1 MKRILI
7 LGLGL
12 LGLALT
18 PAMAQQAATTKP
30 MGKIHGHVTNPT
42 GSPQGN
48 GTVSLSTG
56 PGADKYSFPVDANG
70 EFSGDA
76 EPGTY
81 SALYRDPNTPKD
93 KVVDQIDNVK
103 IVAGQTTEQNFDMT
117 REEYIK
123 KMTPEQQK
131 QLEELKKKNS
141 AALASNALTKALN
154 GDLNTVMQDV
164 KDADAA
170 PQTAA
175 QELGAGATKAAIDA
189 KVAEI
194 RTAKYTDVDTLM
206 TKDTGL
212 AGTRTDVSILWARLG
227 QAKLGLKKYD
237 EAETAFKKALEM
249 DAASKK
255 PNVEVQGLAQSGLGE
270 LYARTGKVDQATT
283 AYDAAAQANPKAAA
297 VYLKNQAVIYYQTGN
312 AAAQVAAAD
321 KAIAA
326 DPNNPL
332 LYYLKGQGLVGN
344 ATVDPKTNKIVLPP
358 GCAEAYQKYLELAPT
373 GPYAADAKSIL
384 DSAGQKI
391 NSSYK
396 AGKKS

>member
-18 PAMAQQAATTKP
+18 PAMAQNASPA
-30 MGKIHGHVTNPT
+30 GKIHGHVTNPVGT
-42 GSPQGN
+42 AQGN
-48 GTVSLSTG
+48 GTVSLRIDSSG
-56 PGADKYSFPVDANG
+56 DKYTFPVNADG
-70 EFSGDA
+70 DYSGDA
-76 EPGTY
+76 APGTY
-81 SALYRDPNTPKD
+81 TVLYRDPTTTKD
-93 KVVDQIDNVK
+93 KVVDQFDNIK
-103 IVAGQTTEQNFDMT
+103 IEAGQTIVQDFDLS
-117 REEYIK
+117 RPDYIK
-123 KMTPEQQK
+123 KLSADQQK
-131 QLEELKKKNS
+131 QLEDIKKKNS
-141 AALASNALTKALN
+141 SAVAANTLIKQ
-154 GDLNTVMQDV
+154 LNTDLGVVVQDI

-170 PQTAA
+170 SETAK
-175 QELGAGATKAAIDA
+175 QELGAGATKQAIDA
-189 KVAEI
+189 KVGEI
-194 RTAKYTDVDTLM
+194 KTAKFTDVETM
-206 TKDTGL
+206 MQKDATA
-212 AGTRTDVSILWARLG
+212 AGTRTDVSIIFARLG

-237 EAETAFKKALEM
+237 EAEAAFKKALEM
-249 DAASKK
+249 EAGSKK
-255 PNVEVQGLAQSGLGE
+255 PNLEVQGLSQSGLGE

-283 AYDAAAQANPKAAA
+283 AYDTAAQANPKGAA

-312 AAAQVAAAD
+312 TAAQVAAAD

-326 DPNNPL
+326 DPTNPL

-344 ATVDPKTNKIVLPP
+344 ATVDSKTNKIVLPP

-391 NSSYK
+391 QSSYK